1 MAWQNSYGIFSHT
14 VYHICPGGEIIY
26 LRSLSLVWGAEIY
39 VGLSNRNLTLY
50 FTTDIWYNS
59 EESAC
64 YARICRHLTSASSK
78 ALAELDNSEEKC
90 PQDIVFIA
98 QKADGKE
105 EKWIIV
111 NMA

>member
-1 MAWQNSYGIFSHT
+1 M
-14 VYHICPGGEIIY
+14 
-26 LRSLSLVWGAEIY
+26 VWGTEIY

-64 YARICRHLTSASSK
+64 YARICRHLTSASSE

-90 PQDIVFIA
+90 PQDIVL
-98 QKADGKE
+98 
-105 EKWIIV
+105 
-111 NMA
+111 